1 MPMRPSWRPFAW
13 GGCTS
18 RRSRAHHGAHSLGA
32 AARVDGRAPIMAP
45 PCHHALNDRN
55 HNRRGE
61 AGHGRVPGSGGRTAR
76 ERSGSAHDSAH
87 ALPYHPEASG
97 GAGAHDSVLAL
108 PWAGAPS
115 WAARRRAPHPCPRR
129 RGQARRRG
137 QLVEEHRT
145 LGVGAPSWAARRRAP
160 HPCPG
165 APSWAAR
172 RRAPHP
178 CPPGDEAGGRPPR
191 LYGWVR
197 ALPLRPPPVR
207 C

>member
-1 MPMRPSWRPFAW
+1 MYPS
-13 GGCTS
+13 GS
-18 RRSRAHHGAHSLGA
+18 RAAGRCRCRSAHHGAHSLGA

-55 HNRRGE
+55 HRRRGE

-115 WAARRRAPHPCPRR
+115 WAARRRAPHPCP
-129 RGQARRRG
+129 
-137 QLVEEHRT
+137 
-145 LGVGAPSWAARRRAP
+145 
-160 HPCPG
+160 G

-178 CPPGDEAGGRPPR
+178 CPPGDEARGRPPR